1 MTPVDLALFDLDH
14 TLLDGDSDSLW
25 GRYLVRQG
33 VLDGEE
39 YRRAS
44 AKYHAA
50 YVSGELDIHEFLA
63 FGLRPLT
70 DHSRGQLEAWRARF
84 VQECILPR
92 IPAASRELL
101 ARHAGHTCIIIT
113 ATNSFVTTPIAAEFG
128 VPHLI
133 ATEPEEVDGRYT
145 GRVAGVPCFRGGKVT
160 KLQAWLEARSQTA
173 GETWFYSDSHNDL
186 PLLEQVT
193 HPMAVNPDEVLARV
207 ARERGW
213 PTLRLKLDAPIDALP
228 KTA

>member
-1 MTPVDLALFDLDH
+1 MAALDLALFDLDH

-39 YRRAS
+39 YRQAS

-63 FGLRPLT
+63 FGLSPLK
-70 DHSRGQLEAWRARF
+70 DHSPAQLEAWRARF
-84 VQECILPR
+84 VQESILPR
-92 IPAASRELL
+92 IPEASRALL
-101 ARHAGHTCIIIT
+101 ARHAGHTRIIIT
-113 ATNSFVTTPIAAEFG
+113 TTNSFVTAPIAAAFG
-128 VPHLI
+128 VEALI
-133 ATEPEEVDGRYT
+133 ATEPEQQDGRYT
-145 GRVAGVPCFRGGKVT
+145 GRVAGAPCFREGKVA
-160 KLQAWLEARSQTA
+160 KLRAWLAERGHTA

-193 HPMAVNPDEVLARV
+193 HPTAVNPDEVLARV

-213 PTLRLKLDAPIDALP
+213 PVMQLKLEAPLNALP
-228 KTA
+228 KSA